1 MRGLRLIAGLWAL
14 GFLGTSV
21 ALAQDY
27 EIKLTRPTKVGA
39 EYHIAAVGRSSMKTT
54 AKADGK
60 VAEEQSENFS
70 VDFESDVKA
79 LEVDKNGEPS
89 KVSLTV
95 DKCILKQGGAEKP
108 LLAKGAV
115 VIASVKD
122 DKAVFETAGQP
133 VDAETAEAL
142 GLVVQLGKPRA
153 SDDEIFGTKER
164 KKVGDHWAM
173 NAELAAK
180 ELQDAMK
187 GSTVKKEDVAGTV
200 TLDKVVKV
208 GTTDCL
214 QISVEMTV
222 NHATMPVPDM
232 EVSQRKIQTHF
243 SGLFPIDLSKNT
255 MEQSVSTTDSISLKD
270 KPDPDGPERV
280 IESIAERSLTTK
292 INHPN

>member
-27 EIKLTRPTKVGA
+27 EIKLTRPMKVGA
-39 EYHIAAVGRSSMKTT
+39 EYHIAAVGHSSMKSTI
-54 AKADGK
+54 KVNGK
-60 VAEEQSENFS
+60 VVEEQSKNFS
-70 VDFESDVKA
+70 VDFESDDKA

-115 VIASVKD
+115 VIASLKD
-122 DKAVFETAGQP
+122 DETVFEIAGQP

-142 GLVVQLGKPRA
+142 DLVMVLGRNRA
-153 SDDEIFGTKER
+153 SDDEVFGTKER

-173 NAELAAK
+173 NAELAA
-180 ELQDAMK
+180 EDLQDVMK

-214 QISVEMTV
+214 QISAEMTV
-222 NHATMPVPDM
+222 SNVTMPD
-232 EVSQRKIQTHF
+232 RKVAQMKVQAHF
-243 SGLFPIDLSKNT
+243 LGLFPIDFSKDIT
-255 MEQSVSTTDSISLKD
+255 EESDSITMSITVKD
-270 KPDPDGPERV
+270 KPDPDGPEIV
-280 IESIAERSLTTK
+280 VESVAEQSLNVKTT
-292 INHPN
+292 HPD

>member
-27 EIKLTRPTKVGA
+27 EIKLTRPMKVGA
-39 EYHIAAVGRSSMKTT
+39 EYHIAAVGHSSMKSTI
-54 AKADGK
+54 KVNGK
-60 VAEEQSENFS
+60 VVEEQSKNFS
-70 VDFESDVKA
+70 VDFESDDKA

-115 VIASVKD
+115 VSASAKD
-122 DKAVFETAGQP
+122 DKKVFEIAGQP

-142 GLVVQLGKPRA
+142 DLVVGLGRNRA

-164 KKVGDHWAM
+164 KKVGDRWAM
-173 NAELAAK
+173 NAELAAQD
-180 ELQDAMK
+180 LQDAMK

-214 QISVEMTV
+214 QISAEMTV
-222 NHATMPVPDM
+222 NNVTMPDM
-232 EVSQRKIQTHF
+232 EVAQMKVQAHF
-243 SGLFPIDLSKNT
+243 SGLFPIDLSKDIMEESGSLT
-255 MEQSVSTTDSISLKD
+255 MSITAKA
-270 KPDPDGPERV
+270 KPDPDGPEMV
-280 IESIAERSLTTK
+280 IESVAEQSLNVK
-292 INHPN
+292 ITHPD

>member
-1 MRGLRLIAGLWAL
+1 L

-27 EIKLTRPTKVGA
+27 EIKLTRPTEVGA
-39 EYHIAAVGRSSMKTT
+39 EYHIAVVGHDSMKSTV
-54 AKADGK
+54 KADGK
-60 VAEEQSENFS
+60 VVEEQSKNFS

-79 LEVDKNGEPS
+79 LEVDKNGKPS

-95 DKCILKQGGAEKP
+95 DKCILKEGGAEKP

-115 VIASVKD
+115 VIASLKD
-122 DKAVFETAGQP
+122 DETVFEIAGQP

-142 GLVVQLGKPRA
+142 DLVVVLGRNRA
-153 SDDEIFGTKER
+153 SDDEVFGTKER

-173 NAELAAK
+173 NAELAA
-180 ELQDAMK
+180 EDLQDVMK

-214 QISVEMTV
+214 QISAEMTV
-222 NHATMPVPDM
+222 SNVTMPD
-232 EVSQRKIQTHF
+232 RKVAQMKVQAHF
-243 SGLFPIDLSKNT
+243 LGLFPIDFSKDIT
-255 MEQSVSTTDSISLKD
+255 EESDSITMSITVKD
-270 KPDPDGPERV
+270 KPDPDGPEIV
-280 IESIAERSLTTK
+280 VESVAEQSLNVKTT
-292 INHPN
+292 HPD

>member
-27 EIKLTRPTKVGA
+27 EIKLTRPMKVGA
-39 EYHIAAVGRSSMKTT
+39 EYHIAAVGHSSMKSTI
-54 AKADGK
+54 KVNGK
-60 VAEEQSENFS
+60 VVEEQSKNFS
-70 VDFESDVKA
+70 VDFESDDKA

-115 VIASVKD
+115 VSASAKD
-122 DKAVFETAGQP
+122 DKKVFEIAGQP

-142 GLVVQLGKPRA
+142 DLVVGLGRNRA

-164 KKVGDHWAM
+164 KKVGDRWAM

-180 ELQDAMK
+180 ELQDVMK

-214 QISVEMTV
+214 QISAEMTV
-222 NHATMPVPDM
+222 NNVTMPDM
-232 EVSQRKIQTHF
+232 EVAQMKVQAHF
-243 SGLFPIDLSKNT
+243 SGLFPIDLSKDIMEESGSLT
-255 MEQSVSTTDSISLKD
+255 MSITAKA
-270 KPDPDGPERV
+270 KPDPDGPEIV
-280 IESIAERSLTTK
+280 IESVAEQSLNVK
-292 INHPN
+292 ITHPD

>member
-1 MRGLRLIAGLWAL
+1 MKS
-14 GFLGTSV
+14 TV
-21 ALAQDY
+21 
-27 EIKLTRPTKVGA
+27 KVG
-39 EYHIAAVGRSSMKTT
+39 
-54 AKADGK
+54 GK
-60 VAEEQSENFS
+60 VFEEQSEDFL

-79 LEVDKNGEPS
+79 LEVDKNGKPS

-95 DKCILKQGGAEKP
+95 DKCILKQGGTEKP

-115 VIASVKD
+115 VIASLKD
-122 DKAVFETAGQP
+122 DETVYEIAGQP

-142 GLVVQLGKPRA
+142 DLVVVLGRNGA
-153 SDDEIFGTKER
+153 SDDEVFGTKER

-180 ELQDAMK
+180 DLQDVMK

-222 NHATMPVPDM
+222 NNETMPDM
-232 EVSQRKIQTHF
+232 EVSQMKIHVHF
-243 SGLFPIDLSKNT
+243 LGLFPIDLSKDIMEESDSMT
-255 MEQSVSTTDSISLKD
+255 MSITAKG
-270 KPDPDGPERV
+270 KPNPDGPEIV
-280 IESIAERSLTTK
+280 VESVTEQSLNVKTT
-292 INHPN
+292 NPS

>member
-1 MRGLRLIAGLWAL
+1 MRRLRIIVALWAL

-39 EYHIAAVGRSSMKTT
+39 EYHIAAVGRKSMKTT
-54 AKADGK
+54 TKLDGK
-60 VAEEQSENFS
+60 VAEEQSENFA

-79 LEVDKNGEPS
+79 LEVDKNGKPS

-95 DKCILKQGGAEKP
+95 DKCILKQGGAGKP

-115 VIASVKD
+115 VVASVKD
-122 DKAVFETAGQP
+122 DEAVFETAGQP

-142 GLVVQLGKPRA
+142 DLVVELGRNRA
-153 SDDEIFGTKER
+153 SEDEIFGTKER
-164 KKVGDHWAM
+164 KKVGDHWDM
-173 NAELAAK
+173 NAELFAK

-187 GSTVKKEDVAGTV
+187 GSTVKKEDVAGTI

-214 QISVEMTV
+214 QISAEMTV
-222 NHATMPVPDM
+222 NNVTMPDM
-232 EVSQRKIQTHF
+232 KVAQIKVQTHF
-243 SGLFPIDLSKNT
+243 SGLFPMDFSKDI
-255 MEQSVSTTDSISLKD
+255 MEESVSMTMSMTVKGKL
-270 KPDPDGPERV
+270 DPNGPEIV
-280 IESIAERSLTTK
+280 VDSVVERNGDVKKT
-292 INHPN
+292 HPN

>member
-27 EIKLTRPTKVGA
+27 EIKLTRPMKVGA
-39 EYHIAAVGRSSMKTT
+39 EYHIAAVGHSSMKSTI
-54 AKADGK
+54 KVNGK
-60 VAEEQSENFS
+60 VVEEQSKNFS
-70 VDFESDVKA
+70 VDFESDDKA

-115 VIASVKD
+115 VIASLKD
-122 DKAVFETAGQP
+122 DETVFEIAGQP

-142 GLVVQLGKPRA
+142 DLVVGLGRNRA

-164 KKVGDHWAM
+164 KKVGDRWAM

-180 ELQDAMK
+180 ELQDVMK

-214 QISVEMTV
+214 QISAEMTV
-222 NHATMPVPDM
+222 SNVTMPD
-232 EVSQRKIQTHF
+232 RKVAQMKVQAHF
-243 SGLFPIDLSKNT
+243 LGLFPIDFSKDIT
-255 MEQSVSTTDSISLKD
+255 EESDSITMSITVKD
-270 KPDPDGPERV
+270 KPDPDGPEIV
-280 IESIAERSLTTK
+280 VESVAEQSLNVKTT
-292 INHPN
+292 HPD

>member
-1 MRGLRLIAGLWAL
+1 MMRGLRLIVCLLAL

-39 EYHIAAVGRSSMKTT
+39 EYHIAAVGHSLMKSTV
-54 AKADGK
+54 KVDGK
-60 VAEEQSENFS
+60 VVEEQSEDFL

-79 LEVDKNGEPS
+79 LEVDKNGKPS
-89 KVSLTV
+89 KISLTV
-95 DKCILKQGGAEKP
+95 DKCILKQGGTEKP

-122 DKAVFETAGQP
+122 DKTVFEIAGQP
-133 VDAETAEAL
+133 VDAETSEAL
-142 GLVVQLGKPRA
+142 DLVLELGRNRA

-173 NAELAAK
+173 NTELAAK
-180 ELQDAMK
+180 DLQDVMK

-200 TLDKVVKV
+200 TLDKVVKA

-214 QISVEMTV
+214 QISAEMTV
-222 NHATMPVPDM
+222 NNTTMPDTRVAQM
-232 EVSQRKIQTHF
+232 KVQALL
-243 SGLFPIDLSKNT
+243 SGLFPIDFSKGI
-255 MEQSVSTTDSISLKD
+255 MEESVSMTMSITVKE
-270 KPDPDGPERV
+270 KPDPDGPEIFV
-280 IESIAERSLTTK
+280 ESVAEQSRNVK
-292 INHPN
+292 ITHPN

>member
-1 MRGLRLIAGLWAL
+1 MRGLRLIASLWAL

-39 EYHIAAVGRSSMKTT
+39 EYHIAAVGHNSTKST
-54 AKADGK
+54 AKMDGK
-60 VAEEQSENFS
+60 VVEEQSKNFS

-95 DKCILKQGGAEKP
+95 DKCILKQGGTEKP
-108 LLAKGAV
+108 LLANGAV
-115 VIASVKD
+115 VSASVKG
-122 DKAVFETAGQP
+122 DKTVFEIAGQP

-142 GLVVQLGKPRA
+142 DLVVGLGRNRA

-180 ELQDAMK
+180 DLQDVMK

-214 QISVEMTV
+214 QISAEMTV
-222 NHATMPVPDM
+222 NNAMMPDM
-232 EVSQRKIQTHF
+232 KVAQMKIQAHF
-243 SGLFPIDLSKNT
+243 SGLFPIDFSKDI
-255 MEQSVSTTDSISLKD
+255 MEESDSITMSITVKD
-270 KPDPDGPERV
+270 KPDPDGPEIV
-280 IESIAERSLTTK
+280 VESVTEQSRNVKTT
-292 INHPN
+292 HPN

>member
-39 EYHIAAVGRSSMKTT
+39 EYHVAVVGHDSMKSTV
-54 AKADGK
+54 KVDGK
-60 VAEEQSENFS
+60 VVEEQSKNFS

-214 QISVEMTV
+214 QISAEMTV
-222 NHATMPVPDM
+222 SNVTMPD
-232 EVSQRKIQTHF
+232 RKVAQMKVQAHF
-243 SGLFPIDLSKNT
+243 LGLFPIDFSKDIT
-255 MEQSVSTTDSISLKD
+255 EESDSITMSITVKD
-270 KPDPDGPERV
+270 KPDPDGPEIV
-280 IESIAERSLTTK
+280 VESVAEQSLNVKTT
-292 INHPN
+292 HPD

>member
-27 EIKLTRPTKVGA
+27 EIKLTRPMKVGA
-39 EYHIAAVGRSSMKTT
+39 EYHIAAVGHSSMKSTI
-54 AKADGK
+54 KVNGK
-60 VAEEQSENFS
+60 VVEEQSKNFS
-70 VDFESDVKA
+70 VDFESDDKA

-115 VIASVKD
+115 VSASAKD
-122 DKAVFETAGQP
+122 DKKVFEIAGQP

-142 GLVVQLGKPRA
+142 DLVVGLGRNRA

-164 KKVGDHWAM
+164 KKVGDRWAM

-180 ELQDAMK
+180 ELQDVMK

-214 QISVEMTV
+214 QISAEMTV
-222 NHATMPVPDM
+222 NNVTMPDM
-232 EVSQRKIQTHF
+232 EVAQMKVQAHF
-243 SGLFPIDLSKNT
+243 SGLFPIDLSKDIMEESGSLT
-255 MEQSVSTTDSISLKD
+255 MSITAKA
-270 KPDPDGPERV
+270 KPDPDGPEMV
-280 IESIAERSLTTK
+280 IESVAEQSLNVK
-292 INHPN
+292 ITHPD

>member
-39 EYHIAAVGRSSMKTT
+39 EYHVAVVGHDSMKSTV
-54 AKADGK
+54 KVDGK
-60 VAEEQSENFS
+60 VVEEQSKNFS

-122 DKAVFETAGQP
+122 DETVFEIAGQP

-142 GLVVQLGKPRA
+142 GLVVALGRNRA
-153 SDDEIFGTKER
+153 SDDEVFGTKER

-180 ELQDAMK
+180 ELQDVMK

-222 NHATMPVPDM
+222 NNETIPGM
-232 EVSQRKIQTHF
+232 EVSQMKIQVHF
-243 SGLFPIDLSKNT
+243 SGLFPIDLSKDIMEESDSMT
-255 MEQSVSTTDSISLKD
+255 MSMTGKG
-270 KPDPDGPERV
+270 KPNPDGPEMV
-280 IESIAERSLTTK
+280 IESVAERSLNVKTT
-292 INHPN
+292 HPN

>member
-1 MRGLRLIAGLWAL
+1 MMRGWRLIAGLWAL

-27 EIKLTRPTKVGA
+27 EIKLTRPMKVGA
-39 EYHIAAVGRSSMKTT
+39 EYHIAAVGHSSMKSTI
-54 AKADGK
+54 KVNGK
-60 VAEEQSENFS
+60 VVEEQSKNFS
-70 VDFESDVKA
+70 VDFESDDKA

-95 DKCILKQGGAEKP
+95 DKFILKQGGAEKP

-115 VIASVKD
+115 VSASAKD
-122 DKAVFETAGQP
+122 DKKVFEIAGQP

-142 GLVVQLGKPRA
+142 DLVVGLGRNRA

-164 KKVGDHWAM
+164 KKVGDRWAM

-180 ELQDAMK
+180 ELQDVMK

-214 QISVEMTV
+214 QISAEMTV
-222 NHATMPVPDM
+222 NNVTMPDM
-232 EVSQRKIQTHF
+232 EVAQMKVQAHF
-243 SGLFPIDLSKNT
+243 SGLFPIDLSKDIMEESGSLT
-255 MEQSVSTTDSISLKD
+255 MSITAKA
-270 KPDPDGPERV
+270 KPDPDGPEMV
-280 IESIAERSLTTK
+280 IESVAEQSLNVK
-292 INHPN
+292 ITHPD